1 MTTAMEQRLERYERV
16 QDAEYDTYLSE
27 RMDAFQAQSLGF
39 WREQRILMMR
49 EISAIEK
56 HLAGDECDEIVTPSA
71 WHERLVDCRA
81 QLVIIEGRLE
91 ELGVAN

>member
-1 MTTAMEQRLERYERV
+1 MIQPMDNRLERYERV
-16 QDAEYDTYLSE
+16 QDAEYDTYLQE

-39 WREQRILMMR
+39 WREQRVLMMR

-56 HLAGDECDEIVTPSA
+56 HLAEGECDEIVTPSA
-71 WHERLVDCRA
+71 WHERLVDCRK

-91 ELGVAN
+91 QMGVVS